1 MTQRDYQFNQFL
13 NQSYDPL
20 HPFAK
25 QRFRGLG
32 VFTGDLPFTRKF
44 LYTFWDVDGDSDQA
58 RGMADNHLEA
68 LVDAGFIEKTGED
81 TFCIYGIL
89 ANYAQSLLRQ
99 QPSAEYERA
108 YGRYVGLMMNLV
120 RLLRSMP
127 IDKWRDLLTSDVE
140 QIVAFGDRLVA
151 EWRKGEMSI
160 QTQEIITQFM
170 DDVVVFVLT
179 ERPLK
184 RLTWLE
190 MALDVAKKAYD
201 IHRQGFLLDRLS
213 LYHYLQKEYDTALN
227 YLQTALDL
235 HLAHSNPNLQ
245 ATTYSR
251 MGLIYAEKKDYPQ
264 AKTHYQEALTRFQMI
279 GDDSNTLDVLISL
292 SQAHYFSRDIT
303 AFRATNADVIAM
315 YQKLDD
321 KPAQAKHLI
330 LMGRTYFREDEPN
343 KAEAIAYFEVGVALY
358 RELDDKSNEM
368 DALKLL
374 TDMFREVAPSI
385 NAMPHHER
393 LLELI
398 RQTDNNHEDEARCLY
413 HIGELHLNL
422 SQHDQAQAPLQEALA
437 TLKRG
442 DNTDMPLSR
451 LIIGALAAIYFYQK
465 QYEQAIIHLDE
476 LLSHYMQVND
486 TRAIGQTSRMLGMCC
501 FHLKNYGMAL
511 SHFERALTYVMNGS
525 NPKDKDD
532 ITEFIYECRLLWN
545 RDRRDEALRD
555 AEAGHLDRAITT
567 IKRVASEHSQ
577 YFLKRPEFVT
587 EAKMYQDDLAR
598 LRRIRFWRRL
608 FGRKV

>member
-1 MTQRDYQFNQFL
+1 
-13 NQSYDPL
+13 
-20 HPFAK
+20 
-25 QRFRGLG
+25 
-32 VFTGDLPFTRKF
+32 
-44 LYTFWDVDGDSDQA
+44 DGESDQA
-58 RGMADNHLEA
+58 RGMADDHLEA

-81 TFCIYGIL
+81 TYCIYGIL

-108 YGRYVGLMMNLV
+108 YGRYIGLMMNLV

-140 QIVAFGDRLVA
+140 QIVAFGDKLVA

-184 RLTWLE
+184 RLKWLE
-190 MALDVAKKAYD
+190 MALDVAKKAHD

-213 LYHYLQKEYDTALN
+213 LYHYLQKEYDTALG

-235 HLAHSNPNLQ
+235 HLVHSNPNLQ

-264 AKTHYQEALTRFQMI
+264 AKTHYQEALARFRI
-279 GDDSNTLDVLISL
+279 LGDDSNMLDVLISL

-330 LMGRTYFREDEPN
+330 LMGRTYFRDDEPN
-343 KAEAIAYFEVGVALY
+343 KAEAITYFEAGVALY
-358 RELDDKSNEM
+358 RELDDKPNEI

-374 TDMFREVAPSI
+374 TDMFRDIAPSI

-398 RQTDNNHEDEARCLY
+398 RQTDKNHEDEARCLY

-422 SQHDQAQAPLQEALA
+422 SQHDQAQAPLVDALA
-437 TLKRG
+437 TMKRG
-442 DNTDMPLSR
+442 DNTDMPLLR
-451 LIIGALAAIYFYQK
+451 LIRGALAATYFYQK
-465 QYEQAIIHLDE
+465 QYEQAILHLDE
-476 LLSHYMQVND
+476 LLPHYTQVND
-486 TRAIGQTSRMLGMCC
+486 TRAIGQTNRMLGMCH
-501 FHLKNYGMAL
+501 FYLKDYGVAL
-511 SHFERALTYVMNGS
+511 GHFEQAFAHLVDELND
-525 NPKDKDD
+525 KDKDD
-532 ITEFIYECRLLWN
+532 LTHLLYQSRLLHH
-545 RDRRDEALRD
+545 RVLRDEALKEAD
-555 AEAGHLDRAITT
+555 AGHINRAIEK
-567 IKRVASEHSQ
+567 IEQVSRAHVQH
-577 YFLKRPEFVT
+577 FFKRPEFLT
-587 EAKMYQDDLAR
+587 EQKQYTADLAR

-608 FGRKV
+608 FGRTV